1 MSFDKCLSE
10 LKIETIKNLMDESKI
25 EVVESW
31 LFSEQSKFVKSLMD
45 LDKVASKQED
55 KWGKGSRS
63 SGRTIV
69 LSNGEVFEKTAVNF
83 SSISGESLPEAA
95 SAKRPD
101 LKGAAFRAIGL
112 SIVSHPRN
120 PYVPTAHENL
130 RLFSTT
136 SKEKAVWWFGGGFDL
151 TPFIGFV
158 DDAVSWHEA
167 AEKACRPYGDNV
179 YSEFKA
185 QCDDYFRVKHRSEHR
200 GIGGLF
206 FDDLNYWPF
215 QNCFDFIKDVG
226 NAFSSTYLKIVERR
240 RNLQYGNEERSFQKY
255 RRGRYVEFNLVHDRG
270 TLFGLQFG
278 GRINSI
284 LASLPPTVSW
294 PYDVSE
300 NFKERESELLERF
313 LVPRNWITEKSSR
326 TIC

>member
-1 MSFDKCLSE
+1 
-10 LKIETIKNLMDESKI
+10 MDNSKI
-25 EVVESW
+25 ELVESW
-31 LFSEQSKFVKSLMD
+31 LSSEQSRFVKRLTG
-45 LDKVASKQED
+45 LDGVASKRED
-55 KWGKGSRS
+55 EWGKGSLS
-63 SGRTIV
+63 TGRTIV
-69 LSNGEVFEKTAVNF
+69 LSDGDVFEKVAVNF
-83 SSISGESLPEAA
+83 SNISGESLPEAA

-101 LKGAAFRAIGL
+101 LKGVGFRAIGL

-120 PYVPTAHENL
+120 PYAPTAHQNL

-136 SKEKAVWWFGGGFDL
+136 SKEKATWWFGGGFDL
-151 TPFIGFV
+151 TPYVGFV
-158 DDAVSWHEA
+158 EDAVTWHEA
-167 AEKACRPYGDNV
+167 AEKACRPYGENV

-185 QCDDYFRVKHRSEHR
+185 QCDDYFWIKHRSEHR

-215 QNCFDFIKDVG
+215 QSCFDFIKDVG
-226 NAFSSTYLKIVERR
+226 NAFSATYLKIVERR
-240 RNLQYGNEERSFQKY
+240 RKLHYGDEERSFQKY

-284 LASLPPTVSW
+284 LASLPPSVSW

-300 NFKERESELLERF
+300 KFKERESELLERF
-313 LVPRNWITEKSSR
+313 LIPKNWITEKPPSR
-326 TIC
+326 IR